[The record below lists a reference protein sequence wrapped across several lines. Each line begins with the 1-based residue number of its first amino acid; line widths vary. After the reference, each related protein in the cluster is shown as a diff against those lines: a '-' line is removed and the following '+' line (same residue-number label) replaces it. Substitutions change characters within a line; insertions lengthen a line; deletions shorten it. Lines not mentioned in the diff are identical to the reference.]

1 MAAAKGSSKNHVF
14 RAHSHAYWDIG
25 FTDSSNPFYLF
36 SKLNAGLLLWAPF
49 AWTMRE
55 EHSLLIALEADG
67 WTLMPRTATAESR
80 AESQAGALVS
90 DRRVD
95 HRRRIDGSQIAQ
107 PTFVAAHGG
116 FTLGGR

>member
-1 MAAAKGSSKNHVF
+1 MAVSEGWRNTLFIH
-14 RAHSHAYWDIG
+14 RRSHARWGIG
-25 FTDSSNPFYLF
+25 FTDNSNPFYLF